1 MGITITKDNL
11 FRPMRS
17 RVETRADITDQAARA
32 FIRAESEQRD
42 ANTARL
48 RQARLASEAKCAA
61 AQPTVSPRRAKTAA
75 PQRARSVI

>member
-1 MGITITKDNL
+1 MAITITKDNL

-17 RVETRADITDQAARA
+17 KMETRADITDQTARA

-48 RQARLASEAKCAA
+48 RQARLENEAKCVA
-61 AQPTVSPRRAKTAA
+61 AQPTASTRRAKVTA
-75 PQRARSVI
+75 PRHARSVT

>member
-17 RVETRADITDQAARA
+17 RMETRADITDQAARD

-48 RQARLASEAKCAA
+48 RQARLENEAKCAA
-61 AQPTVSPRRAKTAA
+61 ARPTVSPRHAKVAA
-75 PQRARSVI
+75 HRGARSVI

>member
-17 RVETRADITDQAARA
+17 RMETRADITDQAARA

-48 RQARLASEAKCAA
+48 RQARLENEAKFAA
-61 AQPTVSPRRAKTAA
+61 AQPIPGPRRAKVAA
-75 PQRARSVI
+75 SRRARSVI